1 MRRSAGILAVGA
13 CALLL
18 AACTPGSPDPGGSAT
33 PSSPAASATPVA
45 SATPEPA
52 TRPARADLALGPEGM
67 GTLEFGVAPPS
78 DPALAMIVLEPDWC
92 SDAATGYGAG
102 IAAGDDRA
110 ALWVPIAEYRGPD
123 DPRRADFGAH
133 VAGGVLDRID
143 LYDGSIPT
151 TEGIRIGDHRAQV
164 ESAYPAARRTT
175 EWATDIYV
183 VEGDRGTLQIEVA
196 RQPSSGPYWETAQV
210 DTVMYIHAVQTG
222 HPPFTVAASEN
233 IVGICPF

>member
-1 MRRSAGILAVGA
+1 MRRSAGILALGA
-13 CALLL
+13 LALLL
-18 AACTPGSPDPGGSAT
+18 VGCTPGTPTPSGSAT
-33 PSSPAASATPVA
+33 PPEPSSAASPSATPSPDPV
-45 SATPEPA
+45 
-52 TRPARADLALGPEGM
+52 TRPARADLALSPDGM

-102 IAAGDDRA
+102 VAPGTPDA

-123 DPRRADFGAH
+123 DPRAFDFGVH

-143 LYDGSIPT
+143 LYDATIPT
-151 TEGIRIGDHRAQV
+151 TEGIRIGAHRAQV
-164 ESAYPAARRTT
+164 EAAYPSATRTT

-196 RQPSSGPYWETAQV
+196 RQPSDPYWTAAEV
-210 DTVMYIHAVQTG
+210 DTVRYIHAVQAG
-222 HPPFTVAASEN
+222 WPPFTVAASEN
-233 IVGICPF
+233 IAGICPF